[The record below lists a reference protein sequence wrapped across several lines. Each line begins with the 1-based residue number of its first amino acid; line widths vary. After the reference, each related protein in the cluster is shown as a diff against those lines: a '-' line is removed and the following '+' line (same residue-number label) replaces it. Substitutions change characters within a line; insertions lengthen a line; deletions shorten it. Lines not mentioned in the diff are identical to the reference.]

1 MELRHLRYFVAVAEE
16 LHFHRA
22 AERLH
27 ISQPPL
33 SQQVRALEAE
43 LDVLLLER
51 NRRGVALTPA
61 GAVFLA
67 EARAILAAV
76 EAATESAR
84 SVARGASGRLSL
96 AFVGSAM
103 HGALPAVL
111 RAHRLAFP
119 QVELALRELPTA
131 AQLEALR
138 AGRIDVGVIRPPVD
152 GPDLVLETIHTEP
165 VVVALPEGHP
175 LAARERVALADL
187 HGEGFVLLAR
197 REAPGLHESLV
208 RALARAGGAP
218 RVVQEVRE
226 MQTVVGLVAAG
237 LGVSLVPASVGAD
250 AHHGVV
256 YRPVAGEAP
265 TVALALA
272 WRSGDRSAV
281 LEAFLETARSHAT
294 LSAA

>member
-61 GAVFLA
+61 GTVYLA

-76 EAATESAR
+76 DAATESAR
-84 SVARGASGRLSL
+84 SVARGAAGRLSL

-119 QVELALRELPTA
+119 FVELALRELPTA

-152 GPDLVLETIHTEP
+152 EPDLEIETIHTEP
-165 VVVALPEGHP
+165 VVVALPAGHP

-187 HGEGFVLLAR
+187 LEEGFVLLAR
-197 REAPGLHESLV
+197 REAPGLHESLA

-250 AHHGVV
+250 AHGGVA
-256 YRPVAGEAP
+256 YRPVAGRAP
-265 TVALALA
+265 TVELALA
-272 WRSGDRSAV
+272 WRLGDRSAA
-281 LEAFLETARSHAT
+281 LDAFLATART
-294 LSAA
+294 QAAAG